1 MDSTHTKEILF
12 KILLFSLFGKFL
24 LVEKHQ
30 WIIKYH
36 ITLAC
41 ALSCNRIL
49 HLQCSTLTQ
58 YIF

>member
-1 MDSTHTKEILF
+1 M
-12 KILLFSLFGKFL
+12 

-30 WIIKYH
+30 WIIKHH

-41 ALSCNRIL
+41 ALSCNRIP